1 MINLNLNDDDAAT
14 SAGTKLHIGQI
25 VQKIMH
31 RNHPVIAPSADN
43 NSLLSLAFG
52 NMPHPM
58 SSAEISNRNVR
69 R

>member
-14 SAGTKLHIGQI
+14 AAGTKLHIGQL

-31 RNHPVIAPSADN
+31 RNHPNVMPASDE
-43 NSLLSLAFG
+43 NSLLGLAFG